1 MKLLRLE
8 FCGIGPFGG
17 HQIIDFT
24 SLTSDGLFL
33 LEGPTGSG
41 KSTIIDAV
49 VYALY
54 GDVASNDSTKER
66 VRSSHALA
74 NVESYIDL
82 VFEVASGIYRVR
94 RTPSWQRPKARGTGY
109 TTVNSS
115 AQLWRISQA
124 AIDDGQW
131 QTGQAL
137 AAKARETGEELKS
150 ILGLTREQFVQTVVL
165 PQGKFAQFLRLKS
178 QERSELLE
186 SLFGTVDYQKLAD
199 KLAKDSRLARSVV
212 DEARR
217 RFITSV
223 ETWRGNAGVQKWTDH
238 VGELLEQIV
247 DETDESILNV
257 MADVEAELSTQYE
270 EAKTVCEKLM
280 ADETATRADL
290 AQATALRSLL
300 LERSQSLEQRDA
312 LEQRRP
318 VIDKFRSQ
326 IAAHQ
331 RAVVPAN
338 RLGEVAVIQ
347 ADVQTARQTCCN
359 AWNDTSR
366 TDLSAEFGSASSSNN
381 LDALISLAQSAL
393 SESKKCLQ
401 NLDSQFGS
409 AQQIVQLED
418 SVPDLVAKRQQAEL
432 ERQQALSNLDSIRR
446 EKESL
451 PQRLEELTSE
461 RAQMYTIAET
471 IPQLEARVAE
481 LISLEHIAREVLELR
496 RTEAEDEKEASA
508 TLAAVTVAMED
519 EENITS
525 QWIGS
530 NAAQIAQHLR
540 DHSPCP
546 VCGSLE
552 HPDPAP
558 VSEVKATLDQVQA
571 ASARTQAARTRSDQ
585 ARSRLIAT
593 RTKLDETVKRLGNET
608 VDTIADSL
616 KKTQDA
622 LDDARRAKTSA
633 DRIEKQISKIHKDS
647 DDLAQAISIQEALI
661 ASASERI
668 AGVSA
673 QIDAHKERIQEALT
687 AHNAKDTRSLLSV
700 LKNKRDKYALA
711 NSSTQELLTTATH
724 LLSSQRLAEQALQEA
739 KMSADEV
746 TEAILPTHV
755 LIDFTE
761 QVSSFEKKDAKIL
774 GRLESEDLAQLD
786 GSEDPQVELA
796 QEAFD
801 HAHAQLITGNERAIE
816 AKRNLS
822 DARVHSMHV
831 QKAHAQWVTEAQ
843 KAGPIVRLSHLA
855 NADDESSRIKIPL
868 GVWVLLRRFEVVI
881 ERANEHLAIF
891 SRGRYELIRVDE
903 GEKGRKFGLGIA
915 VIDHEGNEEGDVQ
928 RAPSSLSGGE
938 TFFTSLALALAL
950 AEVVQEENGGV
961 HIDTLMIDEG
971 FGTLSADVRD
981 VVMQTLTQL
990 TDDGRTVGIVSHVED
1005 LKSMIPQRITVIPG
1019 ERGSTLRQ
1027 MS

>member
-17 HQIIDFT
+17 HQVIDFT

-66 VRSSHALA
+66 VRSSHALSD
-74 NVESYIDL
+74 VESYIDL

-94 RTPSWQRPKARGTGY
+94 RTPPWQRPKARGTGY

-115 AQLWRISQA
+115 AQLWRMSQA
-124 AIDDGQW
+124 AVDEGHW

-137 AAKARETGEELKS
+137 AAKARETGEELKA

-186 SLFGTVDYQKLAD
+186 SLFGTADYQKLAD
-199 KLAKDSRLARSVV
+199 KLAKDSRMARSAV

-223 ETWRGNAGVQKWTDH
+223 ETWRGNAGVQEWTHH
-238 VGELLEQIV
+238 VGTLLEQIV
-247 DETDESILNV
+247 DETDESVLNV

-270 EAKTVCEKLM
+270 EAKTVCEKLTE
-280 ADETATRADL
+280 DETAARAYL

-300 LERSQSLEQRDA
+300 LERSQLLERRDD
-312 LEQRRP
+312 LDQRRP

-338 RLGEVAVIQ
+338 RLDEVTTTQ
-347 ADVQTARQTCCN
+347 KDVQKARQTCYE
-359 AWNDTSR
+359 AWDNTSR
-366 TDLSAEFGSASSSNN
+366 ADLAAKFDSASGNV
-381 LDALISLAQSAL
+381 DTLIELAQSAL
-393 SESKKCLQ
+393 SESEKCLQ
-401 NLDSQFGS
+401 SLDAQFGS

-418 SVPDLVAKRQQAEL
+418 SVPVLVAKRQQAEI
-432 ERQQALSNLDSIRR
+432 EREQALDDLDVARR
-446 EKESL
+446 KKESL
-451 PQRLEELTSE
+451 PQLLEKLTSK
-461 RAQMYTIAET
+461 RTQIHTITET

-481 LISLEHIAREVLELR
+481 LVTLDQIAHEVLELR
-496 RTEAEDEKEASA
+496 RTESEDKKDASA
-508 TLAAVTVAMED
+508 TLAAVTAAIED
-519 EENITS
+519 EAKITAE
-525 QWIGS
+525 WIGS
-530 NAAQIAQHLR
+530 SAAQIAQHLH

-558 VSEVKATLDQVQA
+558 ASAVKATLDQVQA
-571 ASARTQAARTRSDQ
+571 ASDRTQEARTRSDQ
-585 ARSRLIAT
+585 ARSRLVAT
-593 RTKLDETVKRLGNET
+593 RTKLNEMVKRLGNET

-622 LDDARRAKTSA
+622 LDDACRAKASA
-633 DRIEKQISKIHKDS
+633 DRIEEQISKIHQDS
-647 DDLAQAISIQEALI
+647 DTLAQTISVQEALI
-661 ASASERI
+661 ASTSERI
-668 AGVSA
+668 AGVSE
-673 QIDAHKERIQEALT
+673 QINSHKERIQEALA
-687 AHNAKDTRSLLSV
+687 AHNAKDARSLMSLLRSE
-700 LKNKRDKYALA
+700 RDKYSLA
-711 NSSTQELLTTATH
+711 NSTTQELLTLASH
-724 LLSSQRLAEQALQEA
+724 LLSSQRRAEQALQEA
-739 KMSADEV
+739 KMSANEV
-746 TEAILPTHV
+746 TEAILSAHV
-755 LIDFTE
+755 LTDFTE
-761 QVSSFEKKDAKIL
+761 QVASFEQEDAKIL

-801 HAHAQLITGNERAIE
+801 RTHAQLIASNERAVE
-816 AKRNLS
+816 AKRNLC
-822 DARVHSMHV
+822 DAHAHLMKA
-831 QKAHAQWVTEAQ
+831 QKAHAQWATEAQ

-868 GVWVLLRRFEVVI
+868 GVWVLLRRFEVVV

-903 GEKGRKFGLGIA
+903 GEKGRKLGLGIA
-915 VIDHEGNEEGDVQ
+915 VIDHEGSEGGDVQ

-1005 LKSMIPQRITVIPG
+1005 LKSMIPQRVTVIPS

-1027 MS
+1027 IS